1 MPVQMNRPGMGSHK
15 APSFTLEGGEVLA
28 RLLKDFPHKIRET
41 ILDGAV
47 GAGATVIKKAA
58 QKNLKQNGSVK
69 TGNLLRSLKTQKVK
83 KAHGIYRIFT
93 QGPRAPK
100 NQRGPHAHL
109 VEFGTGP
116 RRLKKPHYAK
126 IGDNWV
132 WLEHTGS
139 MPAKPF
145 FRPALDENKPEVLR
159 AMMLRMAKRMAK
171 EAEKMARSYRTLSK
185 SYKKRL
191 AA

>member
-1 MPVQMNRPGMGSHK
+1 MPVIADRPGIGSGG
-15 APSFTLEGGEVLA
+15 ATSFTLQGGDILS
-28 RLLKDFPHKIRET
+28 RLLKDFPHKIQET
-41 ILDGAV
+41 VLDGAV

-58 QKNLKQNGSVK
+58 QKNLRQNGSVK
-69 TGNLLRSLKTQKVK
+69 SGNLFRSLKTQKVK

-93 QGPRAPK
+93 DRS
-100 NQRGPHAHL
+100 GPHSHL

-116 RRLKKPHYAK
+116 RRLKEPHYAK
-126 IGDNWV
+126 LGGNWV
-132 WLEHTGS
+132 WVEHTGS

-159 AMMLRMAKRMAK
+159 AMMVRMAKRMAK
-171 EAEKMARSYRTLSK
+171 EAEKMAGSYSKMSK
-185 SYKKRL
+185 SYRKRL

>member
-1 MPVQMNRPGMGSHK
+1 MNRPGIGSNK
-15 APSFTLEGGEVLA
+15 SASFTLDGGAALA
-28 RLLKDFPHKIRET
+28 KLLKDFPHKIQET

-47 GAGATVIKKAA
+47 GAGATVVKKAA
-58 QKNLKQNGSVK
+58 QKNLKQNRSIK
-69 TGNLLRSLKTQKVK
+69 SGNLYRSLKTQKVK
-83 KAHGIYRIFT
+83 KVHGIYRIFT
-93 QGPRAPK
+93 QGRRAPK

-109 VEFGTGP
+109 VEFGTAP

-126 IGDNWV
+126 IGNTWV
-132 WLEHTGS
+132 WVTHTGS

-185 SYKKRL
+185 GYRKRL
-191 AA
+191 AP